1 LPVLCCCVRPSLL
14 IQFFPLIFLTAP
26 TYSRA
31 VHTPNQLQRNLRSPA
46 AVAGGGTGLDFPC
59 FLKFLVMIAYHAL
72 SKTNSFSSLYSTIE
86 VGQRLGFVDELC
98 VAALW

>member
-1 LPVLCCCVRPSLL
+1 
-14 IQFFPLIFLTAP
+14 
-26 TYSRA
+26 
-31 VHTPNQLQRNLRSPA
+31 
-46 AVAGGGTGLDFPC
+46 VAGGGTGLDFPC

-98 VAALW
+98 GAALW